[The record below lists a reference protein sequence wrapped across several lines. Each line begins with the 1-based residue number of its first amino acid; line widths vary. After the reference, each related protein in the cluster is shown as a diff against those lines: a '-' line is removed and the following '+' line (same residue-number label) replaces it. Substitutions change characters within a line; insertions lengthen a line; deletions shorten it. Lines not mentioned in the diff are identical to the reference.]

1 MNDSFQSHNLNAEHQ
16 DDEEGELHPHLL
28 LAFDAIV
35 AEINDKHGYSLIF
48 ISDLNRIKQHKVN
61 VEQFKDMIL
70 TGDSRL
76 YSSMKL
82 PRRVTKAFYE
92 YFTKDIYMQEGKEN
106 VDAKQEE
113 EDLHSQ
119 SVEGMEDIDDPF
131 IGLLPNVPI
140 VTDEREIAYNE
151 DIAKR
156 SKLKAMVEE
165 YVPTTQ
171 PSQIPLFPTRPP
183 CPPLLQITSF
193 QIIQPVL
200 LTYPMSY
207 SNYVANNSYISP
219 VSCQANLNG
228 NGGMYINRIQH
239 DFQMNQ
245 FESYR
250 EERPSSPSASH
261 DKKVNAKT
269 EPLER
274 YSEWGNIQPI
284 RFKAFEAFE
293 REAQRVSR
301 SLAESPDK
309 KVNAQTEP
317 LERYSELGNIQP
329 LRSNA
334 FAREVQRIRRTA
346 LKIKISNLP
355 CNVTKETLLN
365 LFGPY
370 GDVKEVQIGRSQK
383 NAHAFVT
390 YKIKDAAHR
399 AQRALDRFSV
409 RGQQIKVCIVSNK

>member
-1 MNDSFQSHNLNAEHQ
+1 MIMNDSFQSHNLNAEHQ

-284 RFKAFEAFE
+284 RFNAFE
-293 REAQRVSR
+293 RQAQQVSR
-301 SLAESPDK
+301 RA
-309 KVNAQTEP
+309 
-317 LERYSELGNIQP
+317 
-329 LRSNA
+329 
-334 FAREVQRIRRTA
+334 A

-355 CNVTKETLLN
+355 SAVTKDALSN

-370 GDVKEVQIGRSQK
+370 GDIKEMEIGQSQN

>member
-1 MNDSFQSHNLNAEHQ
+1 MNDSFQSHSLNGQHA

-48 ISDLNRIKQHKVN
+48 ISDLNRIKQQKVN

-70 TGDSRL
+70 TNDSKL

-82 PRRVTKAFYE
+82 PRSVTRAFYE

-113 EDLHSQ
+113 EDTSIHSQ
-119 SVEGMEDIDDPF
+119 SVEGIQDIDDDPF

-140 VTDEREIAYNE
+140 ITDEEEIAYNE
-151 DIAKR
+151 EIAKR
-156 SKLKAMVEE
+156 SKLKPMVEE
-165 YVPTTQ
+165 YVPPMQ
-171 PSQIPLFPTRPP
+171 PSQIPMFPALQP
-183 CPPLLQITSF
+183 CSQFMQMPSF

-200 LTYPMSY
+200 PMFHC
-207 SNYVANNSYISP
+207 NYAPNNPYISP
-219 VSCQANLNG
+219 VSCQANMNG
-228 NGGMYINRIQH
+228 NGDRNINRMRRNGQV
-239 DFQMNQ
+239 NQ
-245 FESYR
+245 CVSDL
-250 EERPSSPSASH
+250 PG
-261 DKKVNAKT
+261 KKPNAKT
-269 EPLER
+269 EPAER